1 MEKLNNVLPTNLTT
15 NEEREN
21 YVVKAVS
28 FFMGG
33 GCKKKREQEK
43 NER

>member
-1 MEKLNNVLPTNLTT
+1 MDKLNNILPTNLTT

-28 FFMGG
+28 FYGRWLQ
-33 GCKKKREQEK
+33 KKREQEK